1 MRHSFPTFRNVYI
14 FSVIVVAT
22 IGHAENFYRIPV
34 IDLDHRKDLQVIVDK
49 EEGVY
54 LGHTSTVLLE
64 DGETILAV
72 YPKGHGKG
80 AIVYKRS
87 EDGGKTWSPRLSV
100 PENWSTSKEVPTI
113 HRVIDS
119 KGIKR
124 LIMWSGFYPA
134 RLALSSDDGLSWSSL
149 KKVGDWGGIVVMG
162 SVEALKKTGHYLAVF
177 HDDGRFFTKEGKGDV
192 EFTLYQ
198 TFSTDGGLSWSF
210 PKGFYSNSK
219 IHLCEPG
226 VIRSPDGNQLAMLL
240 RENSRTKNSH
250 IMFSNDEGKTWSL
263 PRELPLELTGDRH
276 TGRYTNDGKLFI
288 SFRDM
293 AKDSPTRGD
302 WVAWVGDYEDLT
314 AGNLGDYRI
323 RIKDNHNSWD
333 SSYPGVEVLPNGTI
347 VATTYGHWEV
357 GIPPYIISVQIDLK
371 HVKPN

>member
-1 MRHSFPTFRNVYI
+1 MRDSFPTFRNVYI
-14 FSVIVVAT
+14 FAIIVVTT

-34 IDLDHRKDLQVIVDK
+34 INLDHRKDLQVIVDK

-64 DGETILAV
+64 DGKTILAV

-134 RLALSSDDGLSWSSL
+134 RLALSSDDGLSWSPL

-210 PKGFYSNSK
+210 PKGFYSNST

-314 AGNLGDYRI
+314 AGNLGEYRI

>member
-1 MRHSFPTFRNVYI
+1 MRHSFSTFGKLYI
-14 FSVIVVAT
+14 FAIIVVTT
-22 IGHAENFYRIPV
+22 IGHAEDFYRIPV

-134 RLALSSDDGLSWSSL
+134 RLALSSDDGLSWSPL

>member
-1 MRHSFPTFRNVYI
+1 MRDSFSTFGTVYI
-14 FSVIVVAT
+14 FAIIVVTT

-34 IDLDHRKDLQVIVDK
+34 INLDHRKDLQVIVDK

-64 DGETILAV
+64 DGKTILAV

-198 TFSTDGGLSWSF
+198 TFSTDGGLTWSF
-210 PKGFYSNSK
+210 PKGFYSNST

>member
-64 DGETILAV
+64 DGKTILAV

-210 PKGFYSNSK
+210 PKGFYSNST

>member
-1 MRHSFPTFRNVYI
+1 MRHSFSTFGNICI
-14 FSVIVVAT
+14 FAIIVVTT
-22 IGHAENFYRIPV
+22 IGHAKDFYRIPV

-64 DGETILAV
+64 DGKTILAV
-72 YPKGHGKG
+72 YPKGHGIG

-87 EDGGKTWSPRLSV
+87 EDGGKTWTPRLSV

-134 RLALSSDDGLSWSSL
+134 RLALSSDDGLSWSPL

-162 SVEALKKTGHYLAVF
+162 SVEALKKPGHYLAVF
-177 HDDGRFFTKEGKGDV
+177 HDDGRLFTKEGKGDV

-263 PRELPLELTGDRH
+263 PRELPLELSGDRH

-314 AGNLGDYRI
+314 AGNLGEYRI

-347 VATTYGHWEV
+347 VATTYGHWGV

>member
-64 DGETILAV
+64 DGKTILAV

>member
-1 MRHSFPTFRNVYI
+1 MRYSFPTFRNVYI

-22 IGHAENFYRIPV
+22 IGHADNFYRIPV

-64 DGETILAV
+64 DGKTILAV

-100 PENWSTSKEVPTI
+100 PGNWSTSKEVPTI

-134 RLALSSDDGLSWSSL
+134 RLALSSDDGLSWSPL

-192 EFTLYQ
+192 EFILYQ

-276 TGRYTNDGKLFI
+276 TGRHTNDGKLFI

-357 GIPPYIISVQIDLK
+357 GIPPYIVSVQIDLK

>member
-1 MRHSFPTFRNVYI
+1 MRDSFSTFGTVYI
-14 FSVIVVAT
+14 FAIIVVTT
-22 IGHAENFYRIPV
+22 IGHAENFYSIPV
-34 IDLDHRKDLQVIVDK
+34 INLDHRKDLQVIVDK

-64 DGETILAV
+64 DGKTILAV

-134 RLALSSDDGLSWSSL
+134 RLALSSDDGLSWSPL

-210 PKGFYSNSK
+210 PKGFYSNST

-314 AGNLGDYRI
+314 AGNLGEYRI

-357 GIPPYIISVQIDLK
+357 GVPPYIISVQIDLK